1 MRRVK
6 FGDNVDVSPAKL
18 PSQEEDELDVHR
30 IQKQLRAQR
39 KLIAKQAD
47 QISTLNG
54 MIMERSSIVANAASP
69 TLASPAPP
77 QTPQTSFIN
86 TPTAQPA
93 AVASQQTA
101 PPSASKRGG
110 SSSAGSSSGAA
121 GGVARAPSPRG
132 TGVQAAVAGQLATQR
147 VAAAI
152 AAAKAGPQS
161 AGEAGGSSE
170 RAVTSRE
177 HGTSSSAELERPP
190 SRTTASREQSSR

>member
-1 MRRVK
+1 MWRVK

-101 PPSASKRGG
+101 PPSALKRGG
-110 SSSAGSSSGAA
+110 SSSAGS
-121 GGVARAPSPRG
+121 GVAHAPSPRG